1 MMWREAATE
10 QDKQDWKR
18 CGVRGREQR
27 HFKALGAKHVQV
39 PPAAHTAAVMRQSN
53 DGQLEGSS
61 FKAETISR
69 ASPAAA

>member
-27 HFKALGAKHVQV
+27 HLKALSVKQV
-39 PPAAHTAAVMRQSN
+39 PPAAHTAAMRHSN